1 MQANIRKR
9 GPIMSK
15 NIFMK
20 ILKGVLVLMI
30 IGCLFFILRDRVSK
44 HSVIDV
50 IDARNFSFEKCS
62 VVHPEYG
69 TKMLSDNE
77 ISDLKEC
84 LTTEKCSYNGSTKGL
99 QVTVYDGTLFHVFFY
114 KEDNTLEGTINVSD
128 TGKLYVNHKE
138 YVLSNE
144 DTSLLDFLKEVVE

>member
-1 MQANIRKR
+1 MDKKAN
-9 GPIMSK
+9 
-15 NIFMK
+15 
-20 ILKGVLVLMI
+20 VLVKIVKVVLLLMI

-44 HSVIDV
+44 HYVIDV
-50 IDARNFSFEKCS
+50 IEARHFSFEKCS

-77 ISDLKEC
+77 ISDLIEC

-99 QVTVYDGTLFHVFFY
+99 KVTVYDGTLFHVFFY